1 MRKGLFWGQT
11 SSLERLFA
19 LTDGIYAIVLTLLV
33 LDLKIPEAPEVSNAE
48 LMADLVH
55 QIPNFIAYLIS
66 FLVIVLFWMRNHWIL
81 KPLTKGDETVFWLN
95 LLHLFFLS
103 LIPYTSSLVG
113 HYEQDSL
120 AVMIFSGS
128 LGFCGLS
135 LLFLHGYV
143 VGRPEWLEETPTKAW
158 TAPNW
163 LMDYPAPFI
172 ALGSVSLAFI
182 NIPAALGI
190 WLLTPIW
197 AVTVLVFRR

>member
-11 SSLERLFA
+11 SSLERLLA

-33 LDLKIPEAPEVSNAE
+33 LDLKILEAPVVSNAE

-66 FLVIVLFWMRNHWIL
+66 FLVIVIFWMRNHWIL
-81 KPLTKGDETVFWLN
+81 KPLTTGNETVFWLN
-95 LLHLFFLS
+95 LLHVFFLS

-120 AVMIFSGS
+120 AVMIFSAS
-128 LGFCGLS
+128 LGLSGLS
-135 LLFLHGYV
+135 LMFLHHYV
-143 VGRPEWLEETPTKAW
+143 VGKPEWVGELPVKPW

-163 LMDYPAPFI
+163 WMDYPAPFI
-172 ALGSVSLAFI
+172 ALGSICLAFI
-182 NIPAALGI
+182 HIHAALGI
-190 WLLTPIW
+190 WLFVPMW
-197 AVTVLVFRR
+197 AALLLVFRR

>member
-1 MRKGLFWGQT
+1 MRQGLFWGQT
-11 SSLERLFA
+11 SSLERLLA

-66 FLVIVLFWMRNHWIL
+66 FLVIVIFWMRNHWIL

-95 LLHLFFLS
+95 LLHVFFLS

-128 LGFCGLS
+128 LGLSGLS
-135 LLFLHGYV
+135 LLFLHRYITT
-143 VGRPEWLEETPTKAW
+143 RTEWLGETPSKEW

-163 LMDYPAPFI
+163 WMDYPAPFI
-172 ALGSVSLAFI
+172 ALGSIGLAFI
-182 NIPAALGI
+182 NISAALAI
-190 WLLTPIW
+190 WLLAPIW
-197 AVTVLVFRR
+197 AALVLVIRR

>member
-11 SSLERLFA
+11 SSLERLLA

-33 LDLKIPEAPEVSNAE
+33 LDLKILEAPVVSNAE

-66 FLVIVLFWMRNHWIL
+66 FLVIVIFWMRNHWIL
-81 KPLTKGDETVFWLN
+81 KPLTTGNETVFWLN
-95 LLHLFFLS
+95 LLHVFFLS

-128 LGFCGLS
+128 LGLSGLS
-135 LLFLHGYV
+135 LLFLHRYITT
-143 VGRPEWLEETPTKAW
+143 RTEWLGEIPSKAW

-163 LMDYPAPFI
+163 WMDYPAPFI
-172 ALGSVSLAFI
+172 AIGSICLAFI
-182 NIPAALGI
+182 NIPVALGI
-190 WLLTPIW
+190 WLLAPMW
-197 AVTVLVFRR
+197 VALLLVFRH

>member
-11 SSLERLFA
+11 SSLERLLA

-66 FLVIVLFWMRNHWIL
+66 FLVIVIFWMRNHWIL

-103 LIPYTSSLVG
+103 LIPYTSSLIG

-128 LGFCGLS
+128 LGLSGLS
-135 LLFLHGYV
+135 LLFLHRYITT
-143 VGRPEWLEETPTKAW
+143 RTEWLGEAPIKPW

-163 LMDYPAPFI
+163 WMDYPAPFI
-172 ALGSVSLAFI
+172 ALGSIGLAFI
-182 NIPAALGI
+182 NISAALAI
-190 WLLTPIW
+190 WLLAPIW